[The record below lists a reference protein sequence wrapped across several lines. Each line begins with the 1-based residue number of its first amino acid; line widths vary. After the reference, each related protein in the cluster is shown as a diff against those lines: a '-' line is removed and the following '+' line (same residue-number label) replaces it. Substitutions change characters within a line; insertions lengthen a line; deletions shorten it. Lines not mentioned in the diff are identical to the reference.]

1 MSHTYNCATWKGY
14 FNNAIIYQMKVPYRN
29 KAVVTKEKIVDY
41 LLNINNPDGK
51 PKAIYFRGK
60 GFNETNIDTFE
71 KRLLKIIHTQ
81 EVEREETSLY
91 GKKYIIKGEILTPNG
106 YTITIRTVWILLK
119 NTRKP
124 SLVSAYRV

>member
-1 MSHTYNCATWKGY
+1 
-14 FNNAIIYQMKVPYRN
+14 MKVPYRN